1 MRELGR
7 DKVMREDFLLAL
19 YVDFFIN
26 YFKISFATSKT
37 NEMKFLKMM
46 KKCFLFHL
54 KSSFRSQD
62 I

>member
-37 NEMKFLKMM
+37 NEMKFFKNDEKM
-46 KKCFLFHL
+46 LSV
-54 KSSFRSQD
+54 SS
-62 I
+62 